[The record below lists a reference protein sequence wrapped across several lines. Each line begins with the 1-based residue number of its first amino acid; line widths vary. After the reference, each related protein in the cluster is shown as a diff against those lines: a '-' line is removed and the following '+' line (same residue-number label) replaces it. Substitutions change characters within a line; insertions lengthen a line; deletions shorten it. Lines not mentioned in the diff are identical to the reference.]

1 VKPPPFH
8 YHRPDGLDEALA
20 LLAEPGAVALAGG
33 QDLVP
38 LLNSRRIRPS
48 TVVDL
53 GAVEALRGI
62 TGERDA
68 IRLGALTRHRDVLDS
83 VVVRDR
89 LALLH
94 LAVGHI
100 GHGAIR
106 NRGTLGGSCA
116 SALPGA
122 ELPTALVA
130 LGASMHLV
138 STGGRRSLPAATF
151 FSGQG
156 FGGQFLDGQPTALRQ
171 GEVVEAVT
179 VPVPRGGASWSFAE
193 HTRRGAFKFP
203 LISVAVLRT
212 PGGVARIVVGGGA
225 TGPITI
231 EPDDPA
237 GPRQLADRL
246 ALADEP
252 QAGRLYKARIAR
264 SLIEQCWRSTEVT
277 ETP

>member
-8 YHRPDGLDEALA
+8 YRKPAGLDEALA

-48 TVVDL
+48 TVVDID
-53 GAVEALRGI
+53 AVEALRGI
-62 TGERDA
+62 TGDTDG
-68 IRLGALTRHRDVLDS
+68 IRIGALTRHRDVLDS

-94 LAVGHI
+94 LAAGHI

-151 FSGQG
+151 F
-156 FGGQFLDGQPTALRQ
+156 GGQRTALRP
-171 GEVVEAVT
+171 GELVEAVT
-179 VPVPRGGASWSFAE
+179 VPVPRGGVSWSFAE

-203 LISVAVLRT
+203 LISVAVLRA
-212 PGGVARIVVGGGA
+212 PGAVARIVVGGGA
-225 TGPITI
+225 TGPVAV
-231 EPDDPA
+231 EPDDAA
-237 GPRQLADRL
+237 GLPELADRL
-246 ALADEP
+246 ALADEA

-277 ETP
+277 GTP

>member
-8 YHRPDGLDEALA
+8 YRKPAGLDEALA

-48 TVVDL
+48 TVVDIV
-53 GAVEALRGI
+53 AVEALRGI
-62 TGERDA
+62 TGDGDG

-94 LAVGHI
+94 LAAGHI

-122 ELPTALVA
+122 EFPTVLVA

-138 STGGRRSLPAATF
+138 SADGRRSLPAATF
-151 FSGQG
+151 FGGQG
-156 FGGQFLDGQPTALRQ
+156 LGGRQTALRE
-171 GEVVEAVT
+171 GELVEAVT

-203 LISVAVLRT
+203 LITVAVLRT
-212 PGGVARIVVGGGA
+212 PGAVARIVVGGGA
-225 TGPITI
+225 TGPVAV

-237 GPRQLADRL
+237 GPRELADRL

-252 QAGRLYKARIAR
+252 QAGRFYKARIAR
-264 SLIEQCWRSTEVT
+264 SLIEQCSQSTEVT

>member
-8 YHRPDGLDEALA
+8 YRKPAELDQALA

-48 TVVDL
+48 TVVDID
-53 GAVEALRGI
+53 AVEALRGI
-62 TGERDA
+62 TTDGDG

-94 LAVGHI
+94 LAAGHI

-122 ELPTALVA
+122 ELPTALVT

-138 STGGRRSLPAATF
+138 STGGHRSLPAATF
-151 FSGQG
+151 FGG
-156 FGGQFLDGQPTALRQ
+156 RGPGGQRTALRP
-171 GEVVEAVT
+171 GELLEAVT
-179 VPVPRGGASWSFAE
+179 VPVPPEGASWSFAE

-212 PGGVARIVVGGGA
+212 PGAVARIVVGGGA
-225 TGPITI
+225 TGPLAI
-231 EPDDPA
+231 EPDDAA
-237 GPRQLADRL
+237 GPQELADRL

-264 SLIEQCWRSTEVT
+264 SLVERCSRSTEVT